1 LGFGSQLIGE
11 ILSLSQDF
19 GRLPRNLDPSRLNY
33 FTRGMI
39 EHPYMILLWLAA

>member
-33 FTRGMI
+33 STRGMI
-39 EHPYMILLWLAA
+39 EHPYMIVLRLVA